1 MPTLTAVKMTSS
13 PPLNIG
19 FKINDR
25 GDERMTFWPWSKELE
40 VGIAVIDEQHR
51 WLVEQTN
58 RLHEALQAGS
68 ERELIGEILEGL
80 MDYTMNHFIVEEELF
95 DRLGYPESAAHK
107 AYHNRFTEQVMSLLL
122 RHENGEEVGMD
133 ALELLKRW
141 LTHHILKVD
150 KAYVEH
156 FRKHG
161 VC

>member
-19 FKINDR
+19 LKINDR

-68 ERELIGEILEGL
+68 ERELIGRS
-80 MDYTMNHFIVEEELF
+80 EEHTSELQS
-95 DRLGYPESAAHK
+95 RENLVC
-107 AYHNRFTEQVMSLLL
+107 RLLL
-122 RHENGEEVGMD
+122 EKKN
-133 ALELLKRW
+133 K
-141 LTHHILKVD
+141 
-150 KAYVEH
+150 
-156 FRKHG
+156 
-161 VC
+161 